1 MKYTITNSKTGKTMQ
16 VKANSPEE
24 ASLKAL
30 EGMGFVVEEKKDNV
44 KKYHLFAHM
53 DRNFVKVGDKVEKY
67 KTKIGTIGKGNTNNY
82 WAHLHFSISEWL
94 TTDELYKYVIGWN
107 KDKIKKHYKDPTDI
121 IDFDK
126 MFGRKVDVGNR
137 GYGWLQRLE
146 DDNGEYLNPK
156 SYHPG
161 VDINGLGG
169 GDTDFGWEFTSSC
182 NGRVIY
188 EVRTWYSN
196 GGWGNLIIIEED

>member
-1 MKYTITNSKTGKTMQ
+1 MKYNITEKKGGATFQKESENELEMK
-16 VKANSPEE
+16 VKVFDDFFEFS
-24 ASLKAL
+24 
-30 EGMGFVVEEKKDNV
+30 VEEDKEV

-53 DRNFVKVGDKVEKY
+53 DINFVKVGDKVEKY

-82 WAHLHFSISEWL
+82 WAHLHFSISKDL
-94 TTDELYKYVIGWN
+94 SVDELYNYVIGWS
-107 KDKIKKHYKDPTDI
+107 KEKIEKHYIDPTNL

-126 MFGRKVDVGNR
+126 MFGRSVDVGNR
-137 GYGWLQRLE
+137 GYGWL
-146 DDNGEYLNPK
+146 DPIKAKVK

-161 VDINGLGG
+161 VDINGHGG

-182 NGRVIY
+182 DGKVIY
-188 EVRTWYSN
+188 EKRTDYAN